1 MKKLVGIRNR
11 NKFYASVR
19 QSATNTCGK
28 RGNYY
33 LFYPNTVYPFTYYG
47 MKMFVSKTIAFN
59 SSELAYR
66 YKNTYRV
73 TEVITGSLMGV
84 EWESPEKAK
93 IEAIKRLRTN
103 NFYRK
108 CLDLIPNFD
117 WNK

>member
-1 MKKLVGIRNR
+1 MEKLVGIRNR

-19 QSATNTCGK
+19 QSATNTHGK
-28 RGNYY
+28 RGKYY

-47 MKMFVSKTIAFN
+47 MDMFVSKAIVFN
-59 SSELAYR
+59 RSELAYR

-73 TEVITGSLMGV
+73 TEVITGCLMGL
-84 EWESPEKAK
+84 EWATPEEAK
-93 IEAIKRLRTN
+93 IEAIKKLRTN
-103 NFYRK
+103 DLYRK